1 MPNTDF
7 QAFNQGLHH
16 LCFWLIYTVHTFKA
30 CLHISILLHLIPI
43 SQAKY
48 EEIRV
53 GLRLLDS
60 IVYAFKIVNKAFCL
74 KTLKNK

>member
-7 QAFNQGLHH
+7 QAFNQELHY
-16 LCFWLIYTVHTFKA
+16 LCFWLIYTVHNFNA

-48 EEIRV
+48 VEMRV

-60 IVYAFKIVNKAFCL
+60 INYAFKIVKKAFCL
-74 KTLKNK
+74 